1 MTFYDEYGNEI
12 TLEISDNGPVLEALT
27 VQTEQ
32 LEKLVECQAKSLET
46 LETVVEN
53 QTTVIAHLEAENAKL
68 TEMNQYTAYIFVIVL
83 FAALYKVLGG
93 ALSSMFG
100 GG

>member
-1 MTFYDEYGNEI
+1 MVYDEYGNIYVFEENDNSQLAEI
-12 TLEISDNGPVLEALT
+12 IVSQN
-27 VQTEQ
+27 
-32 LEKLVECQAKSLET
+32 EKLVKLAENQAETLKT

>member
-1 MTFYDEYGNEI
+1 MTVYDEYGNAI
-12 TLEISDNGPVLEALT
+12 TLEISDNSAVLEALAL
-27 VQTEQ
+27 QTEK
-32 LEKLVECQAKSLET
+32 LEQ
-46 LETVVEN
+46 LETVVES
-53 QTTVIAHLEAENAKL
+53 QAEIISHLEAEGEKL
-68 TEMNQYTAYIFVIVL
+68 AEMNQYTAYIFVIVL

>member
-1 MTFYDEYGNEI
+1 MVYDENGNIYVFEENDNSQLAEI
-12 TLEISDNGPVLEALT
+12 IASQN
-27 VQTEQ
+27 
-32 LEKLVECQAKSLET
+32 EKLVQLAENQAETLKT

>member
-1 MTFYDEYGNEI
+1 MVYDENGNIYVFEENDNSQLAEI
-12 TLEISDNGPVLEALT
+12 IVSQN
-27 VQTEQ
+27 
-32 LEKLVECQAKSLET
+32 EKLVQLAENQAETLKT

>member
-1 MTFYDEYGNEI
+1 MTFYDEYGNAH
-12 TLEISDNGPVLEALT
+12 TLEISDDTAVLEALAT
-27 VQTEQ
+27 QTE
-32 LEKLVECQAKSLET
+32 KLET
-46 LETVVEN
+46 LAESQAEIIS
-53 QTTVIAHLEAENAKL
+53 QLEAENAKL

>member
-1 MTFYDEYGNEI
+1 MFYDDYGNPIIFESTDFQSLAYI
-12 TLEISDNGPVLEALT
+12 LDSQNKKLGT
-27 VQTEQ
+27 
-32 LEKLVECQAKSLET
+32 LVEKQADTIAT

-93 ALSSMFG
+93 ALSAMFG

>member
-1 MTFYDEYGNEI
+1 MTVYDEYGNVH
-12 TLEISDNGPVLEALT
+12 TLEIHDYSAVIEALT
-27 VQTEQ
+27 VQTEKLEQ
-32 LEKLVECQAKSLET
+32 LETIVESQAEIIS
-46 LETVVEN
+46 
-53 QTTVIAHLEAENAKL
+53 QLEAENAKL
-68 TEMNQYTAYIFVIVL
+68 TEMNQYIAYIFVIVL

>member
-1 MTFYDEYGNEI
+1 MVYDENGNIYVFEENDNSQLAEI
-12 TLEISDNGPVLEALT
+12 IVSQN
-27 VQTEQ
+27 
-32 LEKLVECQAKSLET
+32 EKLVQLAENQAGTLKT